1 MQPTVSELRAA
12 SDEAVAA
19 AQAGLGPLFA
29 SHLQTQL
36 LERPQ
41 DFVND
46 QVPLV
51 SAAGRARLALL
62 DAEAAETD
70 AATTPAALKR
80 LLDREVSKVLGAQE
94 QFEARVDE
102 KLGELRTRVEKGEEA
117 VHELVTVKGAELRTE
132 LTQLAAQQHEKSATE
147 LVEKMGAF
155 RGEFQVAMMSAQA
168 EIEKLR
174 AQVAQLELRVLPGT
188 GLVVDHKPLFA
199 KLGYGAE
206 TTVDAFKSD
215 LVKKTELNYA
225 GKGLDADDTRALAGI
240 LGSFGKSVD
249 FRKIDLTGN
258 TIGNVGMTAIAEVIR
273 SGAFDGLEVLKIANC
288 GFGYKG
294 FHSFTEIWIA
304 YRTFRL
310 VELTLGGIK
319 VNGHFDLH
327 DCLTE
332 INAIAEAGLAARMA
346 RLQLNDAVLD
356 MRGRTFGSGQNSA
369 AGVPV
374 VSGAETIHQ
383 AHSLSTLH
391 IVMVM
396 EAKQASTGTAYGS
409 NPYQSGD
416 QYPNP
421 SSIRTCFLHLTGRDS
436 GLVLI
441 ESVANMATEGS
452 TANGVTTQAMHLL
465 NCGACYRLTSLGSS
479 TFA

>member
-1 MQPTVSELRAA
+1 MQQQPNVSELRAA

-70 AATTPAALKR
+70 RATTPAALKR
-80 LLDREVSKVLGAQE
+80 LLEREVSKVLGAQE
-94 QFEARVDE
+94 EFEARVGE
-102 KLGELRTRVEKGEEA
+102 KLDELRTRVEKGEEK
-117 VHELVTVKGAELRTE
+117 VHELVTVKGAELRDE
-132 LTQLAAQQHEKSATE
+132 LTRLAAQQHEKSATE

-155 RGEFQVAMMSAQA
+155 RGEFQIALMGAQA

-215 LVKKTELNYA
+215 IVKKTELKYA
-225 GKGLDADDTRALAGI
+225 DKGLDANDARALAGI

-249 FRKIDLTGN
+249 FRKIDLTNN
-258 TIGNVGMTAIAEVIR
+258 TIGNVGMTAIAEAIR

-294 FHSFTEIWIA
+294 FHAFTEIWIA

-332 INAIAEAGLAARMA
+332 VNTVAEAGLTARMA

-356 MRGRTFGSGQNSA
+356 MRGRTFGGGQKSA
-369 AGVPV
+369 VGVPV
-374 VSGAETIHQ
+374 VTDGQTIKQ
-383 AHSLSTLH
+383 AFSLSNLH
-391 IVMVM
+391 IVMVLGA
-396 EAKQASTGTAYGS
+396 EKIGPATTNARGV
-409 NPYQSGD
+409 NPYYFDS
-416 QYPNP
+416 PLLA
-421 SSIRTCFLHLTGRDS
+421 CFLHLTGRDS
-436 GLVLI
+436 GLALVELA
-441 ESVANMATEGS
+441 ESMVFTGS
-452 TANGVTTQAMHLL
+452 TANGVTTRDTGGKFEA
-465 NCGACYRLTSLGSS
+465 YKLTPLGSS
-479 TFA
+479 TF